1 MELNEIK
8 MHSHKNYLIKIK
20 FNETNESKRIKTK
33 LIDTNKAY

>member
-1 MELNEIK
+1 MKEKCIAT
-8 MHSHKNYLIKIK
+8 KNYLIKIK